1 MFNFIAQM
9 LSGDTGQASTQ
20 RVCLLLIVVAMVA
33 WTSSIVIKSAAIPN
47 IPDTWVWLI
56 GVFVAG
62 VSGGKAIDAYK
73 TVKTTPAG
81 EVTQ

>member
-1 MFNFIAQM
+1 MFSFISQM

-20 RVCLLLIVVAMVA
+20 RVCLILTIVALVA
-33 WTSSIVIKSAAIPN
+33 WSSDIVIKTTAIPN

-56 GVFVAG
+56 GVLVAG

-73 TVKTTPAG
+73 VVKGPA
-81 EVTQ
+81 Q